1 MKQRHRFL
9 LSLLAAAV
17 LVTGCARQNVLED
30 LGLILV
36 VGYDV
41 DRKGMLKLTVAM
53 PEVSEEAKEKVQII
67 TSKGDLSKEARSN
80 ISMATDRQ
88 VVSGQLR
95 TAIFSETLA
104 RKGLWR
110 VLDTLQRDVNITA
123 SLILCI
129 SDGKAQDLL
138 TESYH
143 DRPRIGKYIFE
154 LLRKEAKN
162 FTVPHTTLHEYI
174 RQYHSEGSD
183 PIVPYVKKEGGNL
196 TVAGTALF
204 RDDKFV
210 GSLSPEETKM
220 LLLLRGSGEGGD
232 IKQALHTDEGKG
244 DGHDDDAVEQIML
257 TFVRAKHKYKVS
269 EKDGAPLV
277 EFDVSVAGQVIE
289 YTGSKPL
296 SDPKQLKKV
305 EQALEK
311 GLTVRMKDLLDQLQN
326 RYKCD
331 PLGIGDHIRANGLY
345 PEWNEKIW
353 RESYGNAK
361 IKVNF
366 KLNII
371 RTGIIK

>member
-17 LVTGCARQNVLED
+17 LVTGCAQQNVLED

-41 DRKGMLKLTVAM
+41 DKKGMLKLTVAM

-95 TAIFSETLA
+95 TAVFSETLA
-104 RKGLWR
+104 RQGLWR

-129 SDGKAQDLL
+129 SDGKAQEIL
-138 TESYH
+138 TASYN
-143 DRPRIGKYIFE
+143 DRPRIGKFIFE

-162 FTVPHTTLHEYI
+162 FTVPRTTLHEYI
-174 RQYHSEGSD
+174 RQYHSDGSD
-183 PIVPYVKKEGGNL
+183 PVIPYVKMHGGNL
-196 TVAGTALF
+196 AVAGTALF
-204 RDDKFV
+204 RNDVFV

-232 IKQALHTDEGKG
+232 IKQALPNGNRKGEG
-244 DGHDDDAVEQIML
+244 DDAAEQIML
-257 TFVRAKHKYKVS
+257 TFVRAKHKYKVAM
-269 EKDGAPLV
+269 KDGVPHV
-277 EFDVSVAGQVIE
+277 TFDVDVAGQVIE

-296 SDPKQLKKV
+296 SDTKQLQKV
-305 EQALEK
+305 EHELEK
-311 GLTVRMKDLLDQLQN
+311 GLTVRMEDLLNQLQN
-326 RYKCD
+326 KYKCD
-331 PLGIGDHIRANGLY
+331 PIGIGDHIRANGLY
-345 PEWNEKIW
+345 PAWSEKVW
-353 RESYGNAK
+353 RDAYADAK

>member
-1 MKQRHRFL
+1 MKRSRQL
-9 LSLLAAAV
+9 LLALLAAAV

-41 DRKGMLKLTVAM
+41 DKSGMLKMTVAM
-53 PEVSEEAKEKVQII
+53 PEVSEEATEKVQII

-80 ISMATDRQ
+80 ISMSTDRQ

-104 RKGLWR
+104 RQGVLR
-110 VLDTLQRDVNITA
+110 VLDTLQRDVNITS

-129 SDGKAQDLL
+129 SDGTTQELING
-138 TESYH
+138 SYR
-143 DRPRIGKYIFE
+143 DRPQIGKYIFE

-162 FTVPHTTLHEYI
+162 YTVPRTTLHDFI
-174 RQYHSEGSD
+174 RQYHSYGAD
-183 PIVPYVKKEGGNL
+183 PIVPYVKKLGGN
-196 TVAGTALF
+196 VSAAGTALF

-232 IKQALHTDEGKG
+232 IKQALRTGKNNK
-244 DGHDDDAVEQIML
+244 VTEQIML
-257 TFVRAKHKYKVS
+257 TFVRADHRYKVS
-269 EKDGAPLV
+269 MKDGNPVVVFEV
-277 EFDVSVAGQVIE
+277 EVAGQVVE
-289 YTGSKPL
+289 YTGPKPL
-296 SDPKQLKKV
+296 SEPAQLKKV
-305 EQALEK
+305 ERAIER
-311 GLTVRMKDLLDQLQN
+311 GLTVRMKNLLDDLQN
-326 RYKCD
+326 KYHSD
-331 PLGIGDHIRANGLY
+331 PIGIGEHIRANALY
-345 PEWNEKIW
+345 PKWSRKIW
-353 RESYGNAK
+353 RESYSKADVR
-361 IKVNF
+361 VNF